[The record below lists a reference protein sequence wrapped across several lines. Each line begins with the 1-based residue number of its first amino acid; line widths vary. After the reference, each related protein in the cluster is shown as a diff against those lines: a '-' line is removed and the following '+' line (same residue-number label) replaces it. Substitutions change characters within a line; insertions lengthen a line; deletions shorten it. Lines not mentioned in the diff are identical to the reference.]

1 MADKGFNIS
10 DLLIYRGSKLVMPP
24 FLGEKE
30 KSPGEIALS
39 HQTLPKQE
47 SM

>member
-10 DLLIYRGSKLVMPP
+10 DLLKCRGSKLVIPP
-24 FLGEKE
+24 FLAEKE
-30 KSPGEIALS
+30 KSQGEIALS